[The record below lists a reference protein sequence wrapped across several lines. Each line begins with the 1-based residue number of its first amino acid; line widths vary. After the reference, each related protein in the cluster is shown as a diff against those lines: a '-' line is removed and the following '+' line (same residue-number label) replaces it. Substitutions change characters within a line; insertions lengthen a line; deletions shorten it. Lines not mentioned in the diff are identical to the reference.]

1 MERQNIGAALPFG
14 RGHHRGSRSSG
25 GMSGRLLVSL
35 VFAGCSLPVA
45 SGSEFGEYPCHTSMP
60 PVPTDPAG
68 YENMW
73 DPFVLRAPDTGD
85 PLEVKSESTDGVR

>member
-1 MERQNIGAALPFG
+1 M
-14 RGHHRGSRSSG
+14 SR
-25 GMSGRLLVSL
+25 RLLASL
-35 VFAGCSLPVA
+35 VFAASFLLDA
-45 SGSEFGEYPCHTSMP
+45 SGGEFGEYPCHTSMP
-60 PVPTDPAG
+60 PLPTDPAG